1 MSVAEETGASPPV
14 RGGVVSGARL
24 PYCLGVSPPVPARPV
39 SSYQERIEKGA
50 SPRGLGARSMEP
62 LAVAGNGQYGY
73 LDGLG
78 EARRLVLGQLARL
91 ISSAADL
98 QAASR

>member
-1 MSVAEETGASPPV
+1 M
-14 RGGVVSGARL
+14 RGVHLAA
-24 PYCLGVSPPVPARPV
+24 PAFRDAIQG
-39 SSYQERIEKGA
+39 S